1 MKTNP
6 IKPNQTQYN
15 AKAFEMCHITR
26 KLRNSNFRLYS
37 ILILFILATNPVT
50 ALAGRAANVSAQSSR
65 LSYNEAVRRLR
76 SFDFESLRLAITD
89 LAETFGQRYPKGQ
102 QYLEHLDS
110 LEKLSKVT
118 LSSFNQRNDSAKA
131 NLLKL
136 AHDLNKL
143 RYDAL
148 LSNPLLD
155 FEKLLLLKRRRGQL
169 GLPVNHKCNSGIE
182 QIGYDNEIAVLAPV
196 RPDGKLQTLFRPQ
209 GGKFVGEID
218 LHFDADRLLFTM
230 PKGNSW
236 QIFEIKTDGSGLRQV
251 SRAPAVLPPLLR
263 LRSKTTGAAWG
274 DVDNFD
280 ACYLPDGRIVFA
292 STASYTGVPC
302 WHGKERACSIYLM
315 DADAGNMRQLC
326 FDQDLD
332 LHPSVLPTGQ
342 VIFSRWDYTGP
353 MHMYLRPLM
362 VMNPDGTGQRAVYG
376 SNSYWP
382 NALYYPRGIPGSPSK
397 IVAIIAGYHGVPRM
411 GELGLLDTTKGWYQA
426 DGVVQRIPGRGKP
439 IKTVIRDNL
448 VDKSWPKFLHPYPL
462 SDPSTGLGAGKYF
475 LVASQLNRKSPWG
488 IYLVDVFDNMLGI
501 HVLPKFDLFEP
512 IPLTKTPRPH
522 VIPDRVDLKRRDAVV
537 YLHDVYAG
545 PGLVGVPRGT
555 VKKLRI
561 AAYHFGYPGMAGPD
575 KIGCGGPWEVMRI
588 IGTVPVHEDGS
599 AMFNVPA
606 NTPLTV
612 QPLDEQGKAVQL
624 MRSWFTAMPGETV
637 SCVGCHEQPKQIP
650 VTHNKLAA
658 NRPPVRINSWYGPP
672 RGLDFERDVQ
682 PVLDKYCVACHNG
695 GRRPDGQRI
704 ADLRSERYVKNYRG
718 RELTRLGANRLH
730 PVVREALGGTAVRYT
745 PAYEAL
751 VPYIRRV
758 NIEDHVGLL
767 VPGEYH
773 ADTSE
778 LIQILSKGHYNV
790 RLNKEAWDR
799 LVTWIDLNGP
809 CHGTW
814 GEVSPIP
821 DGADRR
827 RRELSR
833 LYGGPEDDPEHVPQI
848 HRLSIESTS
857 ATENGCPATF
867 KVVDA
872 LPQGILRSIDAR
884 PGNSRFG
891 LPASSFDTSFDND
904 KPVSSRHV
912 FDDAKETRRRQ
923 SVTGV
928 FEKTIDL
935 GGVKMKLVRIPA
947 GTFVMGDPNGQADER
962 PLARVSISRDFW
974 MGVCEVTNEQY
985 HRFDP
990 DHESGYF
997 TKRFQGP
1004 DGPGLSLAGA
1014 NQPVVR
1020 VSWEQA
1026 LGFCR
1031 WLSQET
1037 GLKFTLPTEAQ
1048 WEYACRAGSQ
1058 RPLSYGEVDKDFS
1071 QWANVA
1077 DKSLSVRPGP
1087 TGGLESNITAHFGKG
1102 ILESAVYG
1110 GNVLCDIRFDDG
1122 TVATAN
1128 VGSYR
1133 PNDWGLYDM
1142 HGNACEWTRTTYRP
1156 YPYKADTGKHA
1167 SDRRD
1172 GRDYP
1177 TKAGPRLLLAGAGRK
1192 VVRGGS
1198 WCDRPKRCRSA
1209 FRLSYPTWQR
1219 VHNVGF
1225 RVICEMGVVS
1235 SEW

>member
-1 MKTNP
+1 MKGKHN
-6 IKPNQTQYN
+6 N
-15 AKAFEMCHITR
+15 FES
-26 KLRNSNFRLYS
+26 KSLKSFLYS
-37 ILILFILATNPVT
+37 SIILFFLAPNPVPVFV
-50 ALAGRAANVSAQSSR
+50 GRINTVSAHSSE
-65 LSYNEAVRRLR
+65 LGYNEAIRRIR

-89 LAETFGQRYPKGQ
+89 LTETFGQRYPKGQ
-102 QYLEHLDS
+102 EYLEHLDS
-110 LEKLSKVT
+110 LKELSKVA
-118 LSSFNQRNDSAKA
+118 LSSFNQKDISAKTA
-131 NLLKL
+131 LSKL

-148 LSNPLLD
+148 LSNPLLN
-155 FEKLLLLKRRRGQL
+155 FKKLLILKRRRGQL

-182 QIGYDNEIAVLAPV
+182 RTGYDNEIAVLAPV
-196 RPDGKLQTLFRPQ
+196 RPDGILQTLFRPS
-209 GGKFVGEID
+209 GGRFVGELD

-236 QIFEIKTDGSGLRQV
+236 QIFEIKSDASGLRQV
-251 SRAPAVLPPLLR
+251 SRTPADLLSPRPLA
-263 LRSKTTGAAWG
+263 SQPEAVGY
-274 DVDNFD
+274 VDNFD

-315 DADAGNMRQLC
+315 DADGGNMRQLC

-382 NALYYPRGIPGSPSK
+382 NALYFPRGIPGSPTK
-397 IVAIIAGYHGVPRM
+397 VIAIIAGYHGVPRM
-411 GELGLLDTTKGWYQA
+411 GELGLLDITKGWQQA
-426 DGVVQRIPGRGKP
+426 DGVIQRIPGRGKP

-488 IYLVDVFDNMLGI
+488 IYLVDVFDNMLPI
-501 HVLPKFDLFEP
+501 HVLPNFDLFEP
-512 IPLTKTPRPH
+512 IPLAKRPRPP
-522 VIPDRVDLKRRDAVV
+522 VIPDRVDLKRNDAVV

-545 PGLVGVPRGT
+545 PGLAGVPRGT

-561 AAYHFGYPGMAGPD
+561 VAYHFGYPGMAGPD

-599 AMFNVPA
+599 AMFIVPA
-606 NTPLTV
+606 NTPLSV
-612 QPLDEQGKAVQL
+612 QPLDKQNKAVQL
-624 MRSWFTAMPGETV
+624 MRSWLTAMPGETV
-637 SCVGCHEQPKQIP
+637 SCVGCHEQQKQIP
-650 VTHNKLAA
+650 LTSNRLAL
-658 NRPPVRINSWYGPP
+658 NQPPVHIKPWYGPP

-682 PVLDKYCVACHNG
+682 PVLDKYCIACHNG
-695 GRRPDGQRI
+695 QPSPQGQQI
-704 ADLRSERYVKNYRG
+704 ADLRSERFTKDYRG

-730 PVVREALGGTAVRYT
+730 PAVREALGGTAVRYT

-778 LIQILSKGHYNV
+778 LIQMLSKGHYNV
-790 RLNKEAWDR
+790 RLDNEAWER
-799 LVTWIDLNGP
+799 LITWIDLNGP

-814 GEVSPIP
+814 AEVSPIP

-833 LYGGPEDDPEHVPQI
+833 LYGGPEENPEAIPEI
-848 HRLSIESTS
+848 RRAAIESIKPEPISGT
-857 ATENGCPATF
+857 N
-867 KVVDA
+867 VVFA
-872 LPQGILRSIDAR
+872 ARS
-884 PGNSRFG
+884 
-891 LPASSFDTSFDND
+891 
-904 KPVSSRHV
+904 PVSQRSPRPQKV
-912 FDDAKETRRRQ
+912 SETIK
-923 SVTGV
+923 
-928 FEKTIDL
+928 KTIDL
-935 GGVKMKLVRIPA
+935 GGVTMKLVRIPA
-947 GTFVMGDPNGQADER
+947 GKFVMGEPNGQPDER
-962 PLARVSISRDFW
+962 PPSLVSISQDFW
-974 MGVCEVTNEQY
+974 MGICEVTNEQY

-1004 DGPGLSLAGA
+1004 DGPGLSLAGP

-1020 VSWEQA
+1020 ASWEQA
-1026 LGFCR
+1026 LAFCR
-1031 WLSQET
+1031 WLSAKS
-1037 GLKFTLPTEAQ
+1037 GLKFMLPTEAQ

-1058 RPLSYGEVDKDFS
+1058 EAFYYGSENADFS
-1071 QWANVA
+1071 AWANVA

-1128 VGSYR
+1128 VGSYY
-1133 PNDWGLYDM
+1133 PNAWGLYDM

-1156 YPYKADTGKHA
+1156 YPYNPD
-1167 SDRRD
+1167 D

-1177 TKAGPRLLLAGAGRK
+1177 GQADRK

-1209 FRLSYPTWQR
+1209 FRLSYPAWQR

-1225 RVICEMGVVS
+1225 RVVCGMGEVS
-1235 SEW
+1235 SELTN

>member
-1 MKTNP
+1 
-6 IKPNQTQYN
+6 
-15 AKAFEMCHITR
+15 MCHIKR
-26 KLRNSNFRLYS
+26 KSRNSKFRLYS
-37 ILILFILATNPVT
+37 ILILFILTTNPVT
-50 ALAGRAANVSAQSSR
+50 VLAGKTTKVSAQSFR
-65 LSYNEAVRRLR
+65 LSYDEAVRRVR
-76 SFDFESLRLAITD
+76 SFDFESLRLAIKD
-89 LAETFGQRYPKGQ
+89 LTETFGQRYPKGQ
-102 QYLEHLDS
+102 QYLEHLDR
-110 LEKLSKVT
+110 LEEISKAA
-118 LSSFNQRNDSAKA
+118 LSSYDQGDDSSKA

-136 AHDLNKL
+136 ARDLNKL

-155 FEKLLLLKRRRGQL
+155 FKKLLLLKRKQGQL

-182 QIGYDNEIAVLAPV
+182 QIGYDNEIAVLEPI
-196 RPDGKLQTLFRPQ
+196 RPEGRLQTLFRPS
-209 GGKFVGEID
+209 GGRFVGEID
-218 LHFDADRLLFTM
+218 LHFDAEKLLFTM
-230 PKGNSW
+230 PKNSSW
-236 QIFEIKTDGSGLRQV
+236 QIFEIKTDGSGMRQV
-251 SRAPAVLPPLLR
+251 SRGEHP
-263 LRSKTTGAAWG
+263 

-315 DADAGNMRQLC
+315 DADGGNMRQLC

-332 LHPSVLPTGQ
+332 LHPAVLPTGQ

-353 MHMYLRPLM
+353 MHIYLRPLM

-382 NALYYPRGIPGSPSK
+382 NALYYPRGIPGSSSK

-411 GELGLLDTTKGWYQA
+411 GELGLLDITKGWHQA

-462 SDPSTGLGAGKYF
+462 SDKYF
-475 LVASQLNRKSPWG
+475 LVSSQLNRKSPWG

-512 IPLTKTPRPH
+512 IPLTKTPRPP

-555 VKKLRI
+555 VKKLRV
-561 AAYHFGYPGMAGPD
+561 AAYHFSYPGMAGPD

-599 AMFNVPA
+599 AMFSVPA

-658 NRPPVRINSWYGPP
+658 NRPPVRINPWYGPP

-682 PVLDKYCVACHNG
+682 PVLDKYCIACHNG
-695 GRRPDGQRI
+695 RGRPDGQQI
-704 ADLRSERYVKNYRG
+704 ADLRSEHYIKDYRG

-730 PVVREALGGTAVRYT
+730 PVVRETLGGTAVRYT

-767 VPGEYH
+767 TPGEYH

-778 LIQILSKGHYNV
+778 LIQMLSKGHYNV
-790 RLNKEAWDR
+790 RLDEEACDR

-814 GEVSPIP
+814 GDVSPIP
-821 DGADRR
+821 DGADKR

-833 LYGGPEDDPEHVPQI
+833 LYGGPEDNPEQVPEM
-848 HRLSIESTS
+848 HHLSIEPIQLEPMPETKSKTPEL
-857 ATENGCPATF
+857 ADWF
-867 KVVDA
+867 
-872 LPQGILRSIDAR
+872 
-884 PGNSRFG
+884 F
-891 LPASSFDTSFDND
+891 
-904 KPVSSRHV
+904 
-912 FDDAKETRRRQ
+912 DAKEIRRRQ
-923 SVTGV
+923 RAVGV

-935 GGVKMKLVRIPA
+935 GSVKMKLVRIPA
-947 GTFVMGDPNGQADER
+947 GRFVMGDPNGQADEQ
-962 PLARVSISRDFW
+962 PPALVSISRDFW

-990 DHESGYF
+990 DHDSGYF

-1004 DGPGLSLAGA
+1004 DGPGISLTGM

-1026 LGFCR
+1026 VAFCR
-1031 WLSQET
+1031 WLSQKT

-1058 RPLSYGEVDKDFS
+1058 EEFSYGTENADFS
-1071 QWANVA
+1071 AWANLA

-1102 ILESAVYG
+1102 ILESAVSG

-1122 TVATAN
+1122 SVATAN
-1128 VGSYR
+1128 VGSYQ
-1133 PNDWGLYDM
+1133 PNAWGLYDM
-1142 HGNACEWTRTTYRP
+1142 HGNACEWTQTTYRP
-1156 YPYKADTGKHA
+1156 YPYNPDDG
-1167 SDRRD
+1167 SDHTD
-1172 GRDYP
+1172 Q
-1177 TKAGPRLLLAGAGRK
+1177 AGRK

-1209 FRLSYPTWQR
+1209 FRLSYPTWQH

-1235 SEW
+1235 SELTN

>member
-1 MKTNP
+1 MKGKHNS
-6 IKPNQTQYN
+6 
-15 AKAFEMCHITR
+15 FESKSLKSFVYC
-26 KLRNSNFRLYS
+26 S
-37 ILILFILATNPVT
+37 LILFFLAPNPVP
-50 ALAGRAANVSAQSSR
+50 AFAGRTNEASTHSSEIG
-65 LSYNEAVRRLR
+65 YNEAIRRVR

-89 LAETFGQRYPKGQ
+89 LIETFGQRYPKGQ
-102 QYLEHLDS
+102 KYLEHLDS
-110 LEKLSKVT
+110 LEELSKVT
-118 LSSFNQRNDSAKA
+118 LSSFNQKDDSAKTA
-131 NLLKL
+131 LSKL

-148 LSNPLLD
+148 LSNPLLN
-155 FEKLLLLKRRRGQL
+155 FKKLLLLKRRQGQL

-182 QIGYDNEIAVLAPV
+182 RTGYDNEIAVLAPV

-209 GGKFVGEID
+209 GGKYVGEMD

-230 PKGNSW
+230 PKGSSW
-236 QIFEIKTDGSGLRQV
+236 QIFEIKSDGSGLRQV
-251 SRAPAVLPPLLR
+251 SRTPAGLLR
-263 LRSKTTGAAWG
+263 PHRLASQPEAVGY
-274 DVDNFD
+274 VDNFD

-315 DADAGNMRQLC
+315 DDDGGNMRQLC

-362 VMNPDGTGQRAVYG
+362 VMNPDGTGQRALYG

-382 NALYYPRGIPGSPSK
+382 NALYFPRGIPGAPSK
-397 IVAIIAGYHGVPRM
+397 IIAIIAGYHGVPRM
-411 GELGLLDTTKGWYQA
+411 GELGLLDITKGWQQA

-439 IKTVIRDNL
+439 VKTVIRDNL

-462 SDPSTGLGAGKYF
+462 SDPSTGLGAGKYL
-475 LVASQLNRKSPWG
+475 LVASQINRKSPWG
-488 IYLVDVFDNMLGI
+488 IYLVDVFDNMLPI

-512 IPLTKTPRPH
+512 IPLTKTPRPP
-522 VIPDRVDLKRRDAVV
+522 VIPDRVDLNRPDAVV

-545 PGLVGVPRGT
+545 PGLAGVPRGT
-555 VKKLRI
+555 VKKLRVV
-561 AAYHFGYPGMAGPD
+561 AYHFGYPGMAGPD

-588 IGTVPVHEDGS
+588 IGTVPILDDGS
-599 AMFNVPA
+599 AMFSVPA
-606 NTPLTV
+606 NTPLSV
-612 QPLDEQGKAVQL
+612 QPLDGQGKAVQL

-650 VTHNKLAA
+650 LTNNRLAA
-658 NRPPVRINSWYGPP
+658 NRPPARIKPWYGPA

-695 GRRPDGQRI
+695 QGRPDGQQI
-704 ADLRSERYVKNYRG
+704 TDLRSEGYVKNYRG

-730 PVVREALGGTAVRYT
+730 PAVREALGGTAVRYT

-778 LIQILSKGHYNV
+778 LIQMLSKGHHNV
-790 RLNKEAWDR
+790 QLDNEAWER
-799 LVTWIDLNGP
+799 LITWIDLNGP

-821 DGADRR
+821 DGADQR

-833 LYGGPEDDPEHVPQI
+833 LYGGPEDDPEEIPEI
-848 HRLSIESTS
+848 HRLSIESTP
-857 ATENGCPATF
+857 AAENGCPATF
-867 KVVDA
+867 EVVDA
-872 LPQGILRSIDAR
+872 RIDAR
-884 PGNSRFG
+884 PWNSKLG

-923 SVTGV
+923 RADGV

-947 GTFVMGDPNGQADER
+947 GKFVMGEANGQADER
-962 PLARVSISRDFW
+962 PPSLVSISQDFW

-1004 DGPGLSLAGA
+1004 DGPGLSLAGPS
-1014 NQPVVR
+1014 QPVVR

-1026 LGFCR
+1026 LAFCR
-1031 WLSQET
+1031 WLSAKS

-1048 WEYACRAGSQ
+1048 WEYACRADSQ
-1058 RPLSYGEVDKDFS
+1058 RPLSYGDVDTDFS
-1071 QWANVA
+1071 RWANVA

-1087 TGGLESNITAHFGKG
+1087 TGGLESNIVAHFGKG
-1102 ILESAVYG
+1102 ILESAVSG

-1128 VGSYR
+1128 VGSYQ
-1133 PNDWGLYDM
+1133 PNAWGLYDM
-1142 HGNACEWTRTTYRP
+1142 HGNACEWTITTYKS
-1156 YPYKADTGKHA
+1156 YPYSPD
-1167 SDRRD
+1167 D
-1172 GRDYP
+1172 GLPLRLTSQDVAAGYDYP
-1177 TKAGPRLLLAGAGRK
+1177 NMAERK

-1209 FRLSYPTWQR
+1209 FRLSYPAWQR

-1225 RVICEMGVVS
+1225 RVVYEMGGVS
-1235 SEW
+1235 SELTL

>member
-1 MKTNP
+1 
-6 IKPNQTQYN
+6 
-15 AKAFEMCHITR
+15 MCHIKR
-26 KLRNSNFRLYS
+26 KSRNSKFRLYS
-37 ILILFILATNPVT
+37 ILILFILTTNPVT
-50 ALAGRAANVSAQSSR
+50 VLAGKTTKVSAQSFR
-65 LSYNEAVRRLR
+65 LSYDEAVRRVR
-76 SFDFESLRLAITD
+76 SFDFESLRLAIKD
-89 LAETFGQRYPKGQ
+89 LTETFGQRYPKGQ
-102 QYLEHLDS
+102 QYLEHLDR
-110 LEKLSKVT
+110 LEEISKAA
-118 LSSFNQRNDSAKA
+118 LSSYDQGDDSSKA

-136 AHDLNKL
+136 ARDLNKL

-155 FEKLLLLKRRRGQL
+155 FKKLLLLKRKQGQL

-182 QIGYDNEIAVLAPV
+182 QIGYDNEIAVLEPI
-196 RPDGKLQTLFRPQ
+196 RPEGRLQTLFRPS
-209 GGKFVGEID
+209 GGRFVGEID
-218 LHFDADRLLFTM
+218 LHFDADRLLLTM
-230 PKGNSW
+230 PKNSSW
-236 QIFEIKTDGSGLRQV
+236 QIFEIKTDGSGMRQV
-251 SRAPAVLPPLLR
+251 SRGEHP
-263 LRSKTTGAAWG
+263 

-280 ACYLPDGRIVFA
+280 ACYLSDGRIVFA

-315 DADAGNMRQLC
+315 DADGGNMRQLC

-332 LHPSVLPTGQ
+332 LHPAVLPTGQ

-353 MHMYLRPLM
+353 MHIYLRPLM

-382 NALYYPRGIPGSPSK
+382 NALYYPRGIPGSSSK

-411 GELGLLDTTKGWYQA
+411 GELGLLDITKGWHQA

-462 SDPSTGLGAGKYF
+462 SDKYF
-475 LVASQLNRKSPWG
+475 LVSSQLNRKSPWG

-512 IPLTKTPRPH
+512 IPLTKTPRPP

-555 VKKLRI
+555 VKKLRV

-599 AMFNVPA
+599 AMFSVPA

-658 NRPPVRINSWYGPP
+658 NRPPVRINPWYGPP

-682 PVLDKYCVACHNG
+682 PVLDKYCIACHNG
-695 GRRPDGQRI
+695 RGRPDGQQI
-704 ADLRSERYVKNYRG
+704 ADLRSEHYIKDYRG

-767 VPGEYH
+767 TPGEYH

-778 LIQILSKGHYNV
+778 LIQMLSKGHYNV
-790 RLNKEAWDR
+790 RLDEEACDR

-814 GEVSPIP
+814 GDVSPIP
-821 DGADRR
+821 DGADKR

-833 LYGGPEDDPEHVPQI
+833 LYGGPEDNPEQVPEM
-848 HRLSIESTS
+848 HHLSIEPIQLEPMPETKSKTPEL
-857 ATENGCPATF
+857 ADWF
-867 KVVDA
+867 
-872 LPQGILRSIDAR
+872 
-884 PGNSRFG
+884 F
-891 LPASSFDTSFDND
+891 
-904 KPVSSRHV
+904 
-912 FDDAKETRRRQ
+912 DAKEIRRRQ
-923 SVTGV
+923 RAVGV

-935 GGVKMKLVRIPA
+935 GSVKMKLVRIPA
-947 GTFVMGDPNGQADER
+947 GRFAMGDPNGQADEQ
-962 PLARVSISRDFW
+962 PPALVSISRDFW

-990 DHESGYF
+990 DHDSGYF

-1004 DGPGLSLAGA
+1004 DGPGISLTGM

-1026 LGFCR
+1026 LAFCR
-1031 WLSQET
+1031 WLSAKT
-1037 GLKFTLPTEAQ
+1037 GLKVTLPTEAQ

-1058 RPLSYGEVDKDFS
+1058 EEFSYGTENADFS
-1071 QWANVA
+1071 AWANLA

-1102 ILESAVYG
+1102 ILESAVSG

-1122 TVATAN
+1122 SVATAN
-1128 VGSYR
+1128 VGSYQ
-1133 PNDWGLYDM
+1133 PNAWGLYDM
-1142 HGNACEWTRTTYRP
+1142 HGNACEWTQTTYRP
-1156 YPYKADTGKHA
+1156 YPYNPDDG
-1167 SDRRD
+1167 SDHTD
-1172 GRDYP
+1172 Q
-1177 TKAGPRLLLAGAGRK
+1177 AGRK

-1209 FRLSYPTWQR
+1209 FRLSYPTWQH

-1235 SEW
+1235 SELTN

>member
-1 MKTNP
+1 
-6 IKPNQTQYN
+6 
-15 AKAFEMCHITR
+15 MCHITR
-26 KLRNSNFRLYS
+26 KSRNSNFRLYS

-50 ALAGRAANVSAQSSR
+50 ALAGRTANISAQSFR
-65 LSYNEAVRRLR
+65 LSYNEAVRHVR
-76 SFDFESLRLAITD
+76 SFDFESLRLAIKD
-89 LAETFGQRYPKGQ
+89 LTETFGQRYPKGQ
-102 QYLEHLDS
+102 KYLEHLDR
-110 LEKLSKVT
+110 LEEISKT
-118 LSSFNQRNDSAKA
+118 ALSSFDQGDDSAKA

-136 AHDLNKL
+136 AQDLNKL

-155 FEKLLLLKRRRGQL
+155 FKKLLLLKRKRGQL

-182 QIGYDNEIAVLAPV
+182 RTGYDNEIAVLEPV
-196 RPDGKLQTLFRPQ
+196 RPEGRLQTLFQPSGRQ
-209 GGKFVGEID
+209 FVGEID

-251 SRAPAVLPPLLR
+251 SRDPAVLPPLLR
-263 LRSKTTGAAWG
+263 LRSKTTGAAGG

-280 ACYLPDGRIVFA
+280 GCYLPDGRIVFA

-302 WHGKERACSIYLM
+302 WHGKERACNIYLM
-315 DADAGNMRQLC
+315 DADGGNVRQLC

-332 LHPSVLPTGQ
+332 LHPAVLPTGQ

-353 MHMYLRPLM
+353 MHIYLRPLM

-411 GELGLLDTTKGWYQA
+411 GELGLLDITKGWHQA

-439 IKTVIRDNL
+439 IKTVIRDKL

-488 IYLVDVFDNMLGI
+488 IYLLDVFDNMLGI

-512 IPLTKTPRPH
+512 IPLTKTPRPP
-522 VIPDRVDLKRRDAVV
+522 VIPDRVDLKRQDAVV

-545 PGLVGVPRGT
+545 PGLAGVPRGT
-555 VKKLRI
+555 VKKLRVV
-561 AAYHFGYPGMAGPD
+561 AYHFGYPGMAGPD

-599 AMFNVPA
+599 AMFSVPA
-606 NTPLTV
+606 NTPLAV

-624 MRSWFTAMPGETV
+624 MRSWFTAMPSETV
-637 SCVGCHEQPKQIP
+637 SCVGCHEQPKEIP
-650 VTHNKLAA
+650 AAHNKLAA
-658 NRPPVRINSWYGPP
+658 NRPPVRINPWYGPP

-682 PVLDKYCVACHNG
+682 PVLDKYCVACHNDQP
-695 GRRPDGQRI
+695 RPDGQRI

-730 PVVREALGGTAVRYT
+730 PAVREELGGTAVRYT
-745 PAYEAL
+745 PAYEEL

-767 VPGEYH
+767 TPGEYH

-790 RLNKEAWDR
+790 RLEKEAWDR
-799 LVTWIDLNGP
+799 LITWIDLNGP

-814 GEVSPIP
+814 GDVSPIP

-833 LYGGPEDDPEHVPQI
+833 LYGGPEDDPEQVAEI
-848 HRLSIESTS
+848 HRLSIEPIQPEPMPETKSKIPEL
-857 ATENGCPATF
+857 A
-867 KVVDA
+867 DW
-872 LPQGILRSIDAR
+872 
-884 PGNSRFG
+884 
-891 LPASSFDTSFDND
+891 SF
-904 KPVSSRHV
+904 
-912 FDDAKETRRRQ
+912 DAKEIRRRQ
-923 SVTGV
+923 MAAGV
-928 FEKTIDL
+928 FEKIIDL

-947 GTFVMGDPNGQADER
+947 GTFVMGDPNSQTDER

-1004 DGPGLSLAGA
+1004 DGPGLSLSDP

-1026 LGFCR
+1026 LAFCR
-1031 WLSQET
+1031 WLSAKS

-1058 RPLSYGEVDKDFS
+1058 ETFSYGNVDTDFS
-1071 QWANVA
+1071 RFANVA

-1110 GNVLCDIRFDDG
+1110 GNVLCDIRFNDG
-1122 TVATAN
+1122 TVATAD
-1128 VGSYR
+1128 VGSYQ
-1133 PNDWGLYDM
+1133 PNPWGLYDM

-1156 YPYKADTGKHA
+1156 YPYKADAGKHA

-1177 TKAGPRLLLAGAGRK
+1177 TKAGRK

-1225 RVICEMGVVS
+1225 RVVCEMGVVS
-1235 SEW
+1235 AE

>member
-1 MKTNP
+1 MYLIR
-6 IKPNQTQYN
+6 IKGKHN
-15 AKAFEMCHITR
+15 
-26 KLRNSNFRLYS
+26 NFKSKSLKSFLYS
-37 ILILFILATNPVT
+37 SLILFFLAPNPVP
-50 ALAGRAANVSAQSSR
+50 AFAGRINKASAH
-65 LSYNEAVRRLR
+65 LSEPGYNEAIRRVR

-89 LAETFGQRYPKGQ
+89 LTETFGQSYPKGQ
-102 QYLEHLDS
+102 EYLEHLDS
-110 LEKLSKVT
+110 LEELSKAA
-118 LSSFNQRNDSAKA
+118 LSSFNRKDNSAKTA
-131 NLLKL
+131 LSKL

-143 RYDAL
+143 QYDAL
-148 LSNPLLD
+148 LSNPLTC
-155 FEKLLLLKRRRGQL
+155 FKKLLLLKRRRGQL
-169 GLPVNHKCNSGIE
+169 GLPVNHKCNSGIKRT
-182 QIGYDNEIAVLAPV
+182 GYDNEIAVLAPV
-196 RPDGKLQTLFRPQ
+196 RPDGILQTLFRPS
-209 GGKFVGEID
+209 GGRFVGEMD
-218 LHFDADRLLFTM
+218 LHFDAERLLFTM
-230 PKGNSW
+230 PKGSSW

-251 SRAPAVLPPLLR
+251 SRTPAGLLR
-263 LRSKTTGAAWG
+263 SRRLASQSEAVGY
-274 DVDNFD
+274 VDNFD

-315 DADAGNMRQLC
+315 DADGGNMRQLC

-342 VIFSRWDYTGP
+342 IIFSRWDYTGP
-353 MHMYLRPLM
+353 MHIYLRPLM

-382 NALYYPRGIPGSPSK
+382 NALYFPRGIPGAPTK
-397 IVAIIAGYHGVPRM
+397 VIAIIAGYHGVPRM
-411 GELGLLDTTKGWYQA
+411 GELGLLDTTKGWQQA

-488 IYLVDVFDNMLGI
+488 IYLVDVFDNVLPI
-501 HVLPKFDLFEP
+501 YVLPKFDLFEP
-512 IPLTKTPRPH
+512 IPLTKTPRPL
-522 VIPDRVDLKRRDAVV
+522 VIPDRVDLKRQDAVV

-545 PGLVGVPRGT
+545 PGLAGVPRGT
-555 VKKLRI
+555 VKKLRVV
-561 AAYHFGYPGMAGPD
+561 AYHFGYPGMAGPD

-588 IGTVPVHEDGS
+588 IGTVPIHEDGS
-599 AMFNVPA
+599 AMFSVPA
-606 NTPLTV
+606 NTPLSV

-650 VTHNKLAA
+650 LTNNRLAA
-658 NRPPVRINSWYGPP
+658 NRPPAHIKPWYGPA

-682 PVLDKYCVACHNG
+682 PVLNKYCIACHNG
-695 GRRPDGQRI
+695 RGRPDGQQI

-730 PVVREALGGTAVRYT
+730 PAVREELGGTAVRYT

-778 LIQILSKGHYNV
+778 LIQMLSKEHHNV
-790 RLNKEAWDR
+790 QLDNEAWER
-799 LVTWIDLNGP
+799 LITWIDLNGP

-814 GEVSPIP
+814 GDVSTIP

-827 RRELSR
+827 RRELNR
-833 LYGGPEDDPEHVPQI
+833 LYGGPEDDPEQVPEI
-848 HRLSIESTS
+848 HRLSIEPKEAELMPET
-857 ATENGCPATF
+857 
-867 KVVDA
+867 KVKIPELADW
-872 LPQGILRSIDAR
+872 
-884 PGNSRFG
+884 
-891 LPASSFDTSFDND
+891 SF
-904 KPVSSRHV
+904 
-912 FDDAKETRRRQ
+912 DAKETRRRQ
-923 SVTGV
+923 RVDGV

-935 GGVKMKLVRIPA
+935 GGGVMMKLVRIPT
-947 GTFVMGDPNGQADER
+947 GKFVMGEANGQADER
-962 PLARVSISRDFW
+962 PPSLVSISQVFW
-974 MGVCEVTNEQY
+974 MGACEVTNEQY
-985 HRFDP
+985 HQFDP
-990 DHESGYF
+990 DHNSGYF

-1004 DGPGLSLAGA
+1004 DGPGLSLAGSK
-1014 NQPVVR
+1014 QPVVR

-1026 LGFCR
+1026 LAFCR
-1031 WLSQET
+1031 RLSQKT

-1048 WEYACRAGSQ
+1048 WEYACRADSQ
-1058 RPLSYGEVDKDFS
+1058 RPLSYGDVDTDFS
-1071 QWANVA
+1071 RWANVA

-1102 ILESAVYG
+1102 ILESAVSG
-1110 GNVLCDIRFDDG
+1110 GNVLCDIHFDDG

-1128 VGSYR
+1128 VGSYQ
-1133 PNDWGLYDM
+1133 PNAWGLYDM
-1142 HGNACEWTRTTYRP
+1142 HGNACEWTITTYRP
-1156 YPYKADTGKHA
+1156 YPYSPDDGLPLRLTSQDVAA
-1167 SDRRD
+1167 

-1177 TKAGPRLLLAGAGRK
+1177 NMAGRK

-1225 RVICEMGVVS
+1225 RVVCDMGVVS

>member
-1 MKTNP
+1 MYLIRMKGKRNNSQSKSLKCFIYSSLLLFFLFHNP
-6 IKPNQTQYN
+6 TP
-15 AKAFEMCHITR
+15 AFAVQ
-26 KLRNSNFRLYS
+26 KNK
-37 ILILFILATNPVT
+37 
-50 ALAGRAANVSAQSSR
+50 VSAHSSEPG
-65 LSYNEAVRRLR
+65 YNEAIRRVR
-76 SFDFESLRLAITD
+76 SFDFNSLRLAITD
-89 LAETFGQRYPKGQ
+89 LTETFGQRYPKGQ
-102 QYLEHLDS
+102 GYLERLDS
-110 LEKLSKVT
+110 LEELSKVT
-118 LSSFNQRNDSAKA
+118 LSSFNQKNNSSAKTA
-131 NLLKL
+131 LSKL

-155 FEKLLLLKRRRGQL
+155 FKKLLLLKRRRGQL

-182 QIGYDNEIAVLAPV
+182 RTGYDNEITVLTPV
-196 RPDGKLQTLFRPQ
+196 RTDGRLQTLFRPR
-209 GGKFVGEID
+209 GGKYVGEMD

-236 QIFEIKTDGSGLRQV
+236 QIFKIKTDGSSLRQV
-251 SRAPAVLPPLLR
+251 SRGNR
-263 LRSKTTGAAWG
+263 YD

-280 ACYLPDGRIVFA
+280 ACYLPNGRIVFA

-315 DADAGNMRQLC
+315 DADGGNMRQLC

-342 VIFSRWDYTGP
+342 IIFSRWDYTGP
-353 MHMYLRPLM
+353 MHIYLRPLM

-382 NALYYPRGIPGSPSK
+382 NALYFPRGIPGAPTK
-397 IVAIIAGYHGVPRM
+397 IIAIIAGYHGVPRM
-411 GELGLLDTTKGWYQA
+411 GELGLLDITKGWQQA

-439 IKTVIRDNL
+439 VKTVIRDNL

-488 IYLVDVFDNMLGI
+488 IYLVDVFDNMLPI
-501 HVLPKFDLFEP
+501 LVLPKFDLFEP
-512 IPLTKTPRPH
+512 IPLTKTPRPP
-522 VIPDRVDLKRRDAVV
+522 VIPDRVDLKRKDAVV

-545 PGLVGVPRGT
+545 PGLAGVPRGT

-561 AAYHFGYPGMAGPD
+561 VAYHFGYPGMAGPD

-588 IGTVPVHEDGS
+588 IGTVPVQEDGS
-599 AMFNVPA
+599 VMFSVPA
-606 NTPLTV
+606 DTPLTV

-637 SCVGCHEQPKQIP
+637 SCVGCHEQQKQIP
-650 VTHNKLAA
+650 LTSNRLAL
-658 NRPPVRINSWYGPP
+658 NRPPDRIKQWYGPP

-682 PVLDKYCVACHNG
+682 PVLDKYCIACHNG
-695 GRRPDGQRI
+695 QSYPEDRQI
-704 ADLRSERYVKNYRG
+704 ADLRSERFVKDYRG
-718 RELTRLGANRLH
+718 RELTKLGANRLH

-778 LIQILSKGHYNV
+778 LIQMLSKGHYNV
-790 RLNKEAWDR
+790 QLDNEAWER
-799 LVTWIDLNGP
+799 LITWIDLNAP

-833 LYGGPEDDPEHVPQI
+833 LYGGPEENPEAIPEI
-848 HRLSIESTS
+848 HRASIESIKPKQISGT
-857 ATENGCPATF
+857 N
-867 KVVDA
+867 VVFTA
-872 LPQGILRSIDAR
+872 QSSVSQGSPRPQI
-884 PGNSRFG
+884 
-891 LPASSFDTSFDND
+891 
-904 KPVSSRHV
+904 VS
-912 FDDAKETRRRQ
+912 
-923 SVTGV
+923 
-928 FEKTIDL
+928 EKIEKNIDL
-935 GGVKMKLVRIPA
+935 GGVTMKLVRIPA
-947 GTFVMGDPNGQADER
+947 GKFVMGDPNGQPDEC
-962 PLARVSISRDFW
+962 PPALVSIIQDFW

-985 HRFDP
+985 HKFDP

-1004 DGPGLSLAGA
+1004 DGPGLSLAGPS
-1014 NQPVVR
+1014 QPVVR

-1026 LGFCR
+1026 LAFCH
-1031 WLSQET
+1031 WLSAKS

-1058 RPLSYGEVDKDFS
+1058 EAFYYGTENADFS
-1071 QWANVA
+1071 AWANLA

-1102 ILESAVYG
+1102 ILESAVSG

-1133 PNDWGLYDM
+1133 PNAWGLYDM

-1156 YPYKADTGKHA
+1156 YPYNPDDGLPLRLTSQDVAA
-1167 SDRRD
+1167 

-1177 TKAGPRLLLAGAGRK
+1177 DQDGRK

-1198 WCDRPKRCRSA
+1198 WFDRPKRCRSA
-1209 FRLSYPTWQR
+1209 FRLSYPAWQR

-1225 RVICEMGVVS
+1225 RVVCEMGVVK
-1235 SEW
+1235 